1 MAGYKNELY
10 RDVGV
15 DMIKI
20 SKQLKE
26 AVYNQNKRKTTAK
39 VSFEILDNEAY
50 GDNTTT
56 VTSEAP
62 ISRTDQLTNKKRY
75 MSHKYATFERD
86 YFKLDGSFRI
96 PPKAGEG
103 NYELSWWSGDI
114 CNNEGTFN
122 PYQILEFD
130 FTEEHNSMGLTIT
143 FDTVN
148 NEYASDFDIE
158 VYSIDDI
165 PIHLEQVTD
174 NKNSS
179 YALVKGLDAY
189 KKIKIIIK
197 KWSKPYR
204 RAKIAEVDFGV
215 LHEYEDDKLIKVNI
229 IEQMNIISD
238 TIPSNEIKFTIDN
251 SSKEFN
257 ILNPL
262 GFYRFLKERQE
273 VKASIG
279 VEISEDEFEYIPMGK
294 FYLIDWQSD
303 EGALTTTFTAR
314 DVFELLEQKEYTSIS
329 DTSLYDLAENVLIQ
343 SNVENYH
350 IDEELK
356 KISTSGFKEKLNSR
370 KALQYIGIAGRAA
383 IYQDRQ
389 GVLQIK
395 QFKTLDEK
403 DTQYIYFAGPDMFTG
418 MIYPLVDEGYDMK
431 NITFDNVYNEPQ
443 IKLDKL
449 LYSLIMVIY
458 DKSEEK
464 QEITFFNEGVKDGLS
479 FKIDN
484 PLINTIE
491 LAEDVAKWIIS
502 EYDLRALYNINWRQN
517 PALECGDIVLVE
529 DSFDAKKQS
538 RIIKQEFEYQG
549 YLSGKT
555 ETKGGV

>member
-1 MAGYKNELY
+1 
-10 RDVGV
+10 
-15 DMIKI
+15 MIKV
-20 SKQLKE
+20 SQQYKQ
-26 AVYNQNKRKTTAK
+26 AVYAPTRKTTAR

-50 GDNTTT
+50 NDNTST
-56 VTSEAP
+56 VTSEST
-62 ISRTDQLTNKKRY
+62 ISRKDQLTNKKRN
-75 MSHKYATFERD
+75 MSYKYATFERD

-96 PPKAGEG
+96 PPKQNEG
-103 NYELSWWSGDI
+103 NSELGWWSGGVCDS
-114 CNNEGTFN
+114 EGIFN
-122 PYQILEFD
+122 PYQVLEFN
-130 FTEEHNSMGLTIT
+130 FTEKHNSMGLTIT
-143 FDTVN
+143 FDTMA

-158 VYSIDDI
+158 VYNADNNL
-165 PIHLEQVTD
+165 IHLEQVT
-174 NKNSS
+174 NNRNPS
-179 YALVKGLDAY
+179 YVLVKGLDEY
-189 KKIKIIIK
+189 KKIKITIK
-197 KWSKPYR
+197 KWVKPYR
-204 RAKIAEVDFGV
+204 RTRIVEVDFGV

-229 IEQMNIISD
+229 IEELNMISD

-273 VKASIG
+273 VKATIG
-279 VEISEDEFEYIPMGK
+279 VEVSEDEFEYIPMGK

-303 EGALTTTFTAR
+303 EGALTTTFIAR
-314 DVFELLEQKEYTSIS
+314 DIFELLEQKEYTSI
-329 DTSLYDLAENVLIQ
+329 TNTNLYDLAKDILIK

-370 KALQYIGIAGRAA
+370 KSLQYIGIAGRSA

-395 QFKTLDEK
+395 QFKTLDER
-403 DTQYIYFAGPDMFTG
+403 DTQYIYFAGPDIFTG
-418 MIYPLVDEGYDMK
+418 VIYPMVDEGYDMK

-449 LYSLIMVIY
+449 VYSLIMVIH
-458 DKSEEK
+458 DGTEEK
-464 QEITFFNEGVKDGLS
+464 QEVTFYNEAIKEGSS

-491 LAEDVAKWIIS
+491 LAADVAKWIIS
-502 EYDLRALYNINWRQN
+502 EYNLRALYNINWRQN

-529 DSFDAKKQS
+529 DSFNAKKQS